1 MILAN
6 RTLPLNCLLGGLALM
21 ACLPSARLS
30 WLRRKGRAPHFYVT
44 DQAGTRWHFR
54 RRCDLLPDPLR
65 WVLFIG
71 RFEAVSKRT

>member
-1 MILAN
+1 M
-6 RTLPLNCLLGGLALM
+6 PLNCLCGALALM
-21 ACLPSARLS
+21 ACLPSWRLS

-54 RRCDLLPDPLR
+54 RRCDLLPDPFT

-71 RFEAVSKRT
+71 EFVRISERK